1 MIEDLGALS
10 DQIEAVRRKQQGT
23 MLAAERPLAGLSR
36 AVADIDSGLQQAV
49 EEQLRSERMKVELI
63 TNVSHDLKTPLTS
76 ILSYA
81 ALLEEEEL
89 PDHVRDYVTI
99 LNDKAQ
105 RLKNMVQ
112 EVFDVS
118 KAASGNLNLHWEELD
133 LAKLLRQTLADQA
146 EPIAASGLDL
156 RTRLPAEPVLIR
168 ADGDRLYRVFQNLI
182 QNVLQYSLEGSRAY
196 LTLETNGERG
206 RVCVQ
211 NISREELPRGKDF
224 TERFVRGDESRSD
237 GGSGLGLAIAKSFTE
252 ACGGTFRLWTEADL
266 FTVKV
271 EFPRIA
277 AVSPKEAEPV

>member
-10 DQIEAVRRKQQGT
+10 DQIEAVRRKQQGA
-23 MLAAERPLAGLSR
+23 MLAAERPLAGLSQ

-49 EEQLRSERMKVELI
+49 EERLRSERMKVELI

>member
-1 MIEDLGALS
+1 
-10 DQIEAVRRKQQGT
+10 

-211 NISREELPRGKDF
+211 NISREELARGKDF